1 MTAFNIAL
9 LAAAATHA
17 IHLKSACGEYLYHD
31 GKPVRIV
38 IHGPSSDAFSE
49 VEDRQIAR
57 TLKRRADNDGK
68 MVAAPAEQRA
78 AEQADDLACL
88 TVAFENFDYPPA
100 SGKSGKELFR
110 ALYSDKALG
119 FIAAQVQKAVGD
131 WGNFSPAPTSISP
144 SS

>member
-1 MTAFNIAL
+1 MSSFNIAL
-9 LAAAATHA
+9 LAAAATHP
-17 IHLKSACGEYLYHD
+17 IHLKSADGQYLYHD

-38 IHGPSSDAFSE
+38 IHGPGSDAFSE

-68 MVAAPAEQRA
+68 MTAAPADQRA
-78 AEQADDLACL
+78 AEQADDLASL
-88 TVAFENFDYPPA
+88 TVSFENFDYPLA
-100 SGKSGKELFR
+100 AGKTGKDLFR
-110 ALYSDKALG
+110 ALYSDRSLG

-131 WGNFSPAPTSISP
+131 WGNFSPTPTSVSP